1 MTEKIKPYKI
11 KRTPTELK
19 KLEQRCVEMSKLYK
33 WLRVDLGISKKV
45 LAKQIKV
52 RYCNI
57 YQTFEEP
64 EKYLT
69 LERIF
74 IIKKLLKDKTLKEIL
89 VAITP
94 SYETEW
100 YNVKDDDLD
109 LFQKRLEG
117 KIQ

>member
-1 MTEKIKPYKI
+1 MAEKVKAYKI
-11 KRTPTELK
+11 RRTPSELK
-19 KLEQRCVEMSKLYK
+19 KLEQRCIETSKLYR
-33 WLRVDLGISKKV
+33 WLREDLKVSKKV

-89 VAITP
+89 VAIAP

-117 KIQ
+117 KI